1 MRQRYAQGN
10 AIERED
16 VCEETKCEVCVEK
29 LMTEGK
35 EGVVE
40 VSECVKEKEEA
51 EALAGVKVVDDGKC
65 GAEPPRAGAMRLL
78 ALRAGATGRA
88 WPGLACESNDKSIS
102 TATLS
107 SIAPP
112 LLTLNLTIY

>member
-16 VCEETKCEVCVEK
+16 VCEETKCEGCVGK

-40 VSECVKEKEEA
+40 VSECVREKEEA

-65 GAEPPRAGAMRLL
+65 GAEPPRAGAI
-78 ALRAGATGRA
+78 AGSAGRCD
-88 WPGLACESNDKSIS
+88 WPGLAW
-102 TATLS
+102 LG
-107 SIAPP
+107 
-112 LLTLNLTIY
+112 L